1 MRKFIYPICNKK
13 PNRAPVIFGKT
24 FILCWR
30 CSMCILFL
38 FVTTITLE
46 IIKIKVSNKLL
57 IINIVLMIPM
67 ILDGSLQY
75 FFCITSNNFRR
86 GITGGLFG
94 FAIANII
101 YIFT

>member
-1 MRKFIYPICNKK
+1 
-13 PNRAPVIFGKT
+13 
-24 FILCWR
+24 
-30 CSMCILFL
+30 
-38 FVTTITLE
+38 
-46 IIKIKVSNKLL
+46 
-57 IINIVLMIPM
+57 MIPM

-94 FAIANII
+94 VAIANII